1 LLPAAGRQLRKLPR
15 AAQGQVVEVLAAL
28 DVDPRPPGAKALA
41 GAKGLLRVRSGSYR
55 VVYRVADRELVVS
68 VVAVGDR
75 REVYRQLR

>member
-1 LLPAAGRQLRKLPR
+1 LPAAGRQLRKLHR
-15 AAQGQVVEVLAAL
+15 AAQGQVIEVLAAL
-28 DVDPRPPGAKALA
+28 GIDPRPPGAKALA

-55 VVYRVADRELVVS
+55 VVYRVADRELLVS

>member
-1 LLPAAGRQLRKLPR
+1 MPAAGRQLRKLPPP
-15 AAQGQVVEVLAAL
+15 AQGQVVEVLAAL
-28 DVDPRPPGAKALA
+28 GIDPRPPGAKALA

-55 VVYRVADRELVVS
+55 VVYRVTDRELLVS